1 MTDPGIPPAF
11 WIGAAAAFGAILGS
25 FGNVCIHR
33 LPRRCL
39 SILRPRGSFCPACR
53 SSIAWH
59 DNVPVLGFLVL
70 GGRCRRC
77 RAPISWRYPAVEAL
91 TAVLF
96 ALAARTELVR
106 AGAAGETPSLLLV
119 GIHSALLLALVIAA
133 FIDFEFRIIP
143 DEITKPGVL
152 AGLVA
157 SAAVPALQLRPVSL
171 AALGVPVASS
181 VLDALATSA
190 VGALW
195 GWALL
200 KTVQVLGEIVFR
212 KEAMGLGDV
221 KLMAML
227 GAFLGPHAV
236 TLVFF
241 LGCCF
246 GSVWGGVQF
255 LVTRDRYVAFG
266 PFLAMAAALLVLA
279 GETVLTFVGN
289 YFAPLTQGRGWPF

>member
-11 WIGAAAAFGAILGS
+11 WIASAAAFGAVFGS

-39 SILRPRGSFCPACR
+39 SILRPRSACPGCR
-53 SSIAWH
+53 APIAWH
-59 DNVPVLGFLVL
+59 DNVPILSFLAL

-91 TAVLF
+91 TALLF
-96 ALAARTELVR
+96 ALAMRTEIAR
-106 AGAAGETPSLLLV
+106 AAVTGEAPSLLLA
-119 GIHSALLLALVIAA
+119 GIHCALLAALVIAA

-152 AGLVA
+152 AGLAA
-157 SAAVPALQLRPVSL
+157 SAAAPALQLRPLSL
-171 AALGVPVASS
+171 AALGVPVASP

-200 KTVQVLGEIVFR
+200 KAVQVLGEIVFR

-246 GSVWGGVQF
+246 GSVWGGIQF
-255 LVTRDRYVAFG
+255 LATRDRYVAFG
-266 PFLAMAAALLVLA
+266 PFLAMAAAALVLA
-279 GETVLTFVGN
+279 GDPVLAFVGH
-289 YFAPLTQGRGWPF
+289 YFAPLTHGKAWPF